1 MTEKIFVSKLEKIFT
16 KEGFLAEKELGVG
29 YGVADL
35 VLIRKSRINK
45 RKAMIRLGY
54 GQTTPLKKDAY
65 FKVLENVPDYK
76 FQKELVDIGFL
87 ADKTKI
93 SKSLL
98 KYNLLKS
105 LERKKY
111 IKRRGETYYFK
122 VNGWLPLT
130 DEIIAIE
137 AKMKEIFSF
146 RPLPRGIWHLIFRKY
161 ILCSDMCQ

>member
-105 LERKKY
+105 L
-111 IKRRGETYYFK
+111 
-122 VNGWLPLT
+122 
-130 DEIIAIE
+130 
-137 AKMKEIFSF
+137 
-146 RPLPRGIWHLIFRKY
+146 
-161 ILCSDMCQ
+161 

>member
-1 MTEKIFVSKLEKIFT
+1 MAT
-16 KEGFLAEKELGVG
+16 
-29 YGVADL
+29 
-35 VLIRKSRINK
+35 
-45 RKAMIRLGY
+45 
-54 GQTTPLKKDAY
+54 
-65 FKVLENVPDYK
+65 K

-137 AKMKEIFSF
+137 AKMKDWRKGFVQAIRYKVFANKVYLAIPAEVEHLVDRKLLKKHKVGLIVLDVKRKEKREVISAANIQ
-146 RPLPRGIWHLIFRKY
+146 PLNVSKNNLAFEFFWKRKN
-161 ILCSDMCQ
+161 LRDLALV